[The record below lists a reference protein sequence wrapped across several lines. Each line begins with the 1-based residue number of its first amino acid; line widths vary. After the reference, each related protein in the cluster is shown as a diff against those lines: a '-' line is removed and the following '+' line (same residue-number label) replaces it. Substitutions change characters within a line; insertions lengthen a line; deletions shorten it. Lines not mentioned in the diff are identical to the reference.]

1 MMNRTL
7 TTFFFDEARL
17 LFVPLF
23 RDGVLAS
30 LTDDPLVY
38 NLYPILWVLTT
49 VATFLFN
56 YCHFVHCS
64 QAMILQDLAKIHPED
79 RNESIKK
86 WCRIYKVQLKFVE
99 DLEDTCKDEY
109 EYQDEK
115 DVLIEVV

>member
-1 MMNRTL
+1 
-7 TTFFFDEARL
+7 
-17 LFVPLF
+17 
-23 RDGVLAS
+23 
-30 LTDDPLVY
+30 
-38 NLYPILWVLTT
+38 
-49 VATFLFN
+49 
-56 YCHFVHCS
+56 
-64 QAMILQDLAKIHPED
+64 MILQDLAKIHPED